1 MPMTLNVGLSKK
13 IGLPDYGS
21 LGATCNVTVELEA
34 ALLRD
39 DLETFHAHV
48 RKTYTACRQ
57 AVQDELSQHQA
68 GEVPQQSIHD
78 ASASAGCT
86 GPQNSNS
93 NSNGNSNGNDN
104 ARATGSNGN
113 GSHTASQKQ
122 LDYINQLARQIRG
135 LGGRRVETL
144 AQTMFRKPLAG
155 LSSLDASGLIDTL
168 KAVKAG
174 DVDLNDVL
182 EDAAR

>member
-21 LGATCNVTVELEA
+21 LGATCNVTVELDA
-34 ALLRD
+34 SLLRD

-48 RKTYTACRQ
+48 RKAYTACRQ

-68 GEVPQQSIHD
+68 GEVVPEPGQRPG
-78 ASASAGCT
+78 ASAGRT
-86 GPQNSNS
+86 GPQNN
-93 NSNGNSNGNDN
+93 NNGNNN
-104 ARATGSNGN
+104 AGPAGSNGN

-135 LGGRRVETL
+135 LGVRRVETL

>member
-1 MPMTLNVGLSKK
+1 MPMTLSVGLSKK

-21 LGATCNVTVELEA
+21 LGASCSVQVELESS
-34 ALLRD
+34 LLRD
-39 DLETFHAHV
+39 DIDGFETEV
-48 RKTYTACRQ
+48 RNAYTACRQ
-57 AVQDELSQHQA
+57 AVQDELSRHQA
-68 GEVPQQSIHD
+68 GEVIPE
-78 ASASAGCT
+78 ASAGCT
-86 GPQNSNS
+86 GPQNQ
-93 NSNGNSNGNDN
+93 NGNGNGN
-104 ARATGSNGN
+104 SNGN

-135 LGGRRVETL
+135 LGVRRVETL
-144 AQTMFRKPLAG
+144 AQKMFRKPLAG

-182 EDAAR
+182 EDATR

>member
-21 LGATCNVTVELEA
+21 LGASCNVQVELESS
-34 ALLRD
+34 LLRD
-39 DLETFHAHV
+39 DIDGFETEV
-48 RKTYTACRQ
+48 RKAYTACRQ
-57 AVQDELSQHQA
+57 AVQDELSRHQA
-68 GEVPQQSIHD
+68 GEVIPE
-78 ASASAGCT
+78 ASAGCT
-86 GPQNSNS
+86 GPQNQ
-93 NSNGNSNGNDN
+93 NGNGNGN
-104 ARATGSNGN
+104 SNGN

-135 LGGRRVETL
+135 LGVRRVETL

-155 LSSLDASGLIDTL
+155 LSTLDASGLIDML
-168 KAVKAG
+168 KGIKGG

-182 EDAAR
+182 EDATR

>member
-21 LGATCNVTVELEA
+21 LGASCSVQVELDA

-48 RKTYTACRQ
+48 RKTYTACLQ

-68 GEVPQQSIHD
+68 GEVVPEPGQRPG
-78 ASASAGCT
+78 ASAGRT
-86 GPQNSNS
+86 GPQNN
-93 NSNGNSNGNDN
+93 NSNGNGNGRP
-104 ARATGSNGN
+104 AGSNGN

-135 LGGRRVETL
+135 LGIRRVETL
-144 AQTMFRKPLAG
+144 AQKMFRKPLAG